1 MVLDKLLA
9 ASYKGIQFHIEEAR
23 DEISWNHQTNE
34 YITGEDASTVRFSAA
49 ARSFQVSGFLLG
61 RDANLTKDLLVGA
74 TDSKEPGNLIHPLY
88 GIKNVVCVSR
98 KFTTLGVSAFRFQ
111 MDFKEAADT
120 GDKGILDDVASE
132 LDRVN
137 AAIIQNGLKF
147 YSYMGKILE
156 ASYLLNEAAK
166 TLEKLDSFVESA
178 NGLAIIPRSLGSI
191 LGSADR
197 VVALIKKP
205 QRLYQMMV
213 NSSASIV
220 QKGSV
225 SRFASTLSEGGLK
238 GFITANFTGL
248 LLAEVSKNEGP
259 LDMDVYASLIDNFMN
274 ANAPDEGKPISKDLF
289 PLVWSVQQRLVK
301 MPLPRKRDLKPSLVT
316 AYEEYG
322 DLTKERELA
331 NEAGQPFRV

>member
-9 ASYKGIQFHIEEAR
+9 ASYKGIQFHIEEAS
-23 DEISWNHQTNE
+23 DEISWNHQTSE

-61 RDANLTKDLLVGA
+61 RDANLTKDFLVGA
-74 TDSKEPGNLIHPLY
+74 TDSKEPGKLIHPLY

-120 GDKGILDDVASE
+120 GDKSILDDAASQ

-137 AAIIQNGLKF
+137 SAIIQNGLKF
-147 YSYMGKILE
+147 YIYMGKILE
-156 ASYLLNEAAK
+156 ANYLLNEAVK

-178 NGLAIIPRSLGSI
+178 NGVAIIPRSIGSI
-191 LGSADR
+191 LGSTER
-197 VVALIKKP
+197 TVALIRKP
-205 QRLYQMMV
+205 QRLYQRIV
-213 NSSASIV
+213 TSSASIV

-225 SRFASTLSEGGLK
+225 SRFASTLNEEGLK
-238 GFITANFTGL
+238 GFIAANFTGL
-248 LLAEVSKNEGP
+248 LLAEVSKSEGP
-259 LDMDVYASLIDNFMN
+259 LDKDVYAPLIDHFMN
-274 ANAPDEGKPISKDLF
+274 TSAPSEDIPVSKHLF
-289 PLVWSVQQRLVK
+289 PLVWSAQQRLVK
-301 MPLPRKRDLKPSLVT
+301 MPLPRKREEKPSLVA
-316 AYEEYG
+316 AYEGYR